1 MLDFG
6 VFSGKPRILLSV
18 DLRPVQGHRFQPT
31 GFPDLGA
38 ATYTCPHDQTE
49 MLLVESPQSMANRL
63 EMTAWDPVTNDLVP
77 VMKGLPYVRVSSTSG
92 KFLTSSILE
101 AHRLNSPYFLDSL
114 GGTFL
119 KTLKSELE
127 SDQKGDEPEAVD
139 LRKASGV
146 IFKYDPNSLLHGL
159 FLSGSKQ
166 LAGGRYR
173 FVRLLSA
180 FIEAENV
187 NPVESGGV
195 KNDRV
200 NPSGDTRTGY
210 GNVPFHRTEYVA
222 SKIRAHFAIDLST
235 LRSYG
240 LGEPRENLLLG
251 LALWKIRALLDGTL
265 RLRTACDLIP
275 ERPGDI
281 VFTEPYGLTL
291 PSLEDLCSQLP
302 GLIEACEQFFAKPA
316 VTSLEWSTG
325 EARKLAPERMKR
337 EDKDNA
343 D

>member
-6 VFSGKPRILLSV
+6 VFSGMPRILLSV

-38 ATYTCPHDQTE
+38 ATYTMPQDQTE
-49 MLLVESPQSMANRL
+49 MLLVESAQSMANRL
-63 EMTAWDPVTNDLVP
+63 EMTAWDPVANDLVP
-77 VMKGLPYVRVSSTSG
+77 AMKGLPYIWVSSSSG

-101 AHRLNSPYFLDSL
+101 AHRLNSPYFLDSSD
-114 GGTFL
+114 GAFL
-119 KTLKSELE
+119 KRLKTELE
-127 SDQKGDEPEAVD
+127 AGQKGDEPEAVD
-139 LRKASGV
+139 LRQASGV
-146 IFKYDPNSLLHGL
+146 IFRYDPNSLLHGL

-235 LRSYG
+235 LRGYG
-240 LGEPRENLLLG
+240 LGEPQENLLLG

-281 VFTEPYGLTL
+281 VFTEPSGLTL
-291 PSLEDLCSQLP
+291 PSLGELSLQLP
-302 GLIEACEQFFAKPA
+302 TMIEACGQFFAEPA
-316 VTSLEWSTG
+316 ITKLEWSSG
-325 EARKLAPERMKR
+325 EAKKLAGERMKKD
-337 EDKDNA
+337 DKDNA